1 MMTPMCSTSL
11 FTSTRMAD
19 SIPGARKATGTTV
32 ARELELESKSFWLCS
47 IFKRWL
53 LTDLFDDRNVNIPW
67 PDQGMGDSDYMF
79 AFQQVVMPIAL
90 EFDPDLVIGKAVTPS
105 LMH

>member
-1 MMTPMCSTSL
+1 
-11 FTSTRMAD
+11 
-19 SIPGARKATGTTV
+19 
-32 ARELELESKSFWLCS
+32 
-47 IFKRWL
+47 
-53 LTDLFDDRNVNIPW
+53 
-67 PDQGMGDSDYMF
+67 MGDSDYMF